1 MNSSQIL
8 CLKIFMKHDS
18 VVVLVLRKASSM
30 LGFTWLRKTYQ
41 FFLPHKKRCSNTYYK
56 YLYSF
61 YPKIDAFLT
70 FCENQQILI
79 FRSSS
84 ICLIPKNIA
93 LKYPNKNSKLF
104 QNPIIRFLV
113 EWHFNFLQRLICSLK
128 GFFITKLLI

>member
-1 MNSSQIL
+1 MNSINKFQIL
-8 CLKIFMKHDS
+8 FAKNIVKHILE
-18 VVVLVLRKASSM
+18 VVLVSSKASSM

-104 QNPIIRFLV
+104 QN
-113 EWHFNFLQRLICSLK
+113 
-128 GFFITKLLI
+128 LLYAF

>member
-1 MNSSQIL
+1 
-8 CLKIFMKHDS
+8 MKHILE
-18 VVVLVLRKASSM
+18 VVLVSNKASTM
-30 LGFTWLRKTYQ
+30 LGFPWLRKTYQ

-104 QNPIIRFLV
+104 QNLYYTLFSWV
-113 EWHFNFLQRLICSLK
+113 TLQFSAKVNMLLERILHNQ
-128 GFFITKLLI
+128 ITHLNREIGNISK